1 MIGTPPSRY
10 GFDSDP
16 SMEIDEEAVRR
27 WEENTGGKAVQ
38 ERLMLLVSEDELEG
52 VSSMRDSALSIG
64 LSSSTRQTQ
73 NLNFTSLTP

>member
-16 SMEIDEEAVRR
+16 SMEIDEEAAER
-27 WEENTGGKAVQ
+27 WYENTGGKAVE

-52 VSSMRDSALSIG
+52 EL
-64 LSSSTRQTQ
+64 STRHP
-73 NLNFTSLTP
+73 TSLVCPNTFALDRFKISVPHH